1 MYKLQWL
8 TMETDGFY
16 GTNSTITIGT
26 ALENL
31 DNEATAYQNT
41 MAKLLT
47 LNEELER
54 SKYTFIV
61 KMMGLTAQLKVEIN
75 TIQYTTTKMHN
86 KENHPECRH

>member
-8 TMETDGFY
+8 TMETAGFY

-41 MAKLLT
+41 MAKLFT
-47 LNEELER
+47 VNEELER

-75 TIQYTTTKMHN
+75 TIQ
-86 KENHPECRH
+86 